1 MVDIEKIYPEGAT
14 VVGPYSPALK
24 AGNLLFVSG
33 QGPAQ
38 GTTEIKEQTKTTL
51 ESIKKIIE
59 AAGGMVSNIVKIT
72 IFLKN
77 VKDFTEMNEAYKKFF
92 EENGV
97 TDKFPARSTVEVSN
111 LPLTGILL
119 EIDAIAVL

>member
-1 MVDIEKIYPEGAT
+1 
-14 VVGPYSPALK
+14 
-24 AGNLLFVSG
+24 
-33 QGPAQ
+33 
-38 GTTEIKEQTKTTL
+38 
-51 ESIKKIIE
+51 
-59 AAGGMVSNIVKIT
+59 MVSNIVKIT